1 MDIRATIG
9 EIKEVLKT
17 KTDKELVEME
27 IMGNRLIRPPYAFGL
42 EVAKFYKRLIRQLVK
57 EQTYR
62 KLKSWST
69 EYDKINRSN

>member
-1 MDIRATIG
+1 
-9 EIKEVLKT
+9 
-17 KTDKELVEME
+17 
-27 IMGNRLIRPPYAFGL
+27 LIRPPYAFGL